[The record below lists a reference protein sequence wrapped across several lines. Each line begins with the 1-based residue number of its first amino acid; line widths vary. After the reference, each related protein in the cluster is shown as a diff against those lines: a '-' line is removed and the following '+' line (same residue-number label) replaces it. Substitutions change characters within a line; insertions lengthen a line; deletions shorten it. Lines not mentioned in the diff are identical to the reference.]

1 MARARTRGCQKMHLY
16 ARNVETTRH
25 ELAAAELLAPWPGLI
40 ACHVAMVLRRCCS
53 KPAVQELSWTKTF
66 KKHCMLRDVCVQIH
80 TRGKF
85 KVPAWLRPLMAKHRN
100 LKFVSINRKLHKISF
115 DAAVRMPRSEE
126 SARLAVMRRDVGA
139 DGLASYSVTQ
149 HRGDMTEAAVGHF
162 IEEMAVKRAS
172 SKDTVRVFS
181 RAICWPGV
189 PPPTVAA
196 CCDSAVASPL
206 LV

>member
-1 MARARTRGCQKMHLY
+1 MLQRHPEYVVVPTLVSRARAHATAGRIDPLPGALASARVLLYRGLNDTCYSKGAVNATAQFLRG
-16 ARNVETTRH
+16 AGV
-25 ELAAAELLAPWPGLI
+25 AAG
-40 ACHVAMVLRRCCS
+40 
-53 KPAVQELSWTKTF
+53 
-66 KKHCMLRDVCVQIH
+66 
-80 TRGKF
+80 
-85 KVPAWLRPLMAKHRN
+85 N

-126 SARLAVMRRDVGA
+126 SARLAVVRRDVGA